1 MFGNNTLYHVYLF
14 TVCGKTVRTQCEK
27 HAGSNTEYLVLVAC
41 MVFRVLTVLPT
52 KALPFISF
60 RKMLVTGDQI
70 YNCKCEA
77 LQFYN

>member
-14 TVCGKTVRTQCEK
+14 TVCCKTVRTQCEK

-52 KALPFISF
+52 KLLSCSPLSQRKQSF
-60 RKMLVTGDQI
+60 TLYI
-70 YNCKCEA
+70 
-77 LQFYN
+77 F